1 MPAQAMLDSCEP
13 SAHRSLSQATHDPL
27 GRSAAL
33 VHAGSLL
40 IAFFTTLASWLMDPR
55 EETVHAI
62 VGVGF
67 AAFLCG
73 LLWSGLLAVRALC
86 KGQSIRLSVAILALL
101 TLEFTAPWLAAWTYM
116 FNQRCGRVYES
127 AYWLGFF
134 VFVPLP
140 LATVV
145 GVLLARWRVRREDVR
160 RDRAGLPVRAPAVRW
175 KQGLAWYGAAIVLL
189 AVPLMPMGA
198 YLHGA
203 WMRLWTPTW
212 DVRFVLADA
221 TPECYRDA
229 VVDVLGWSEHDAY
242 WSWKETLLWSGHPS
256 EAKICAEVDSMDNPF
271 LGSALDGLAVR
282 NPSKAVE
289 CALKL
294 LSEHS
299 EDADEE
305 AVRKVLKCLVRHA
318 TADNMTELLE
328 PIRFSKYTYKDYLCA
343 LLQEESRVDALDAVV
358 NLVQSQDDGIRA
370 LLQTVRVLAHDSGR
384 SEVVECLFAQLMAE
398 EDPKKA
404 IAAANQVAWW
414 SAFMGK
420 DTLLKKY
427 LYAENPRVVEATLV
441 GMGKDV
447 DEVEVQKAHR
457 WFEWLMPLTAHDSKH
472 IRRRAAAILTA
483 LMLKRGMPPTQFSFQ
498 LSEAQKEFK
507 DHEIEEVRTK
517 AARLIRILSDESSVQ
532 P

>member
-1 MPAQAMLDSCEP
+1 MATDVSIAAPIPDDSS
-13 SAHRSLSQATHDPL
+13 SASAVACNAH

-33 VHAGSLL
+33 VHAGSLS
-40 IAFFTTLASWLMDPR
+40 IALLTILASWLMDPQ

-67 AAFLCG
+67 AALLCG

-116 FNQRCGRVYES
+116 FNQRGGRVYES

-212 DVRFVLADA
+212 DVRFVWAAA

-229 VVDVLGWSEHDAY
+229 VVDVLGWSDHEAY

-256 EAKICAEVDSMDNPF
+256 EARIGAELDSMDNPF
-271 LGSALDGLAVR
+271 LGSALNGLAVR
-282 NPSKAVE
+282 NPAKAVE
-289 CALKL
+289 CALRL
-294 LSEHS
+294 WSEHS
-299 EDADEE
+299 QDADEE
-305 AVRKVLKCLVRHA
+305 CVRQVLKCLVRHS
-318 TADNMTELLE
+318 TADNMMELLE
-328 PIRFSKYTYKDYLCA
+328 PGRFSKYTYKDYLCES
-343 LLQEESRVDALDAVV
+343 LQEESRVDALEAVV
-358 NLVQSQDDGIRA
+358 NLVQSQDDEMRA

-384 SEVVECLFAQLMAE
+384 SEVTESLLTQLLAE
-398 EDPKKA
+398 ENPKKA
-404 IAAANQVAWW
+404 IAAANQAAWW
-414 SAFMGK
+414 SAYLSK
-420 DTLLKKY
+420 DTLLKEY
-427 LYAENPRVVEATLV
+427 LYADNSRVVEATLD
-441 GMGKDV
+441 GMSDYV
-447 DEVEVQKAHR
+447 EEVEIQKAHR

-472 IRRRAAAILTA
+472 VRRKTAAILTA

-507 DHEIEEVRTK
+507 DHEIEEVRAK
-517 AARLIRILSDESSVQ
+517 AAQLLRVLSDESPVQ